1 MKLIVYNFLTKTAD
15 SVNFQRQDYNLK
27 GANIIL
33 SALTYKNILL

>member
-27 GANIIL
+27 GANIL